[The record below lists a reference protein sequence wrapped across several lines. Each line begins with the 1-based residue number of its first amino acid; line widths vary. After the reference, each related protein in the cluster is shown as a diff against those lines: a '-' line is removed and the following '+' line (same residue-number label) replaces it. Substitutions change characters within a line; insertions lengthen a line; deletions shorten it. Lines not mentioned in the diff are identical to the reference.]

1 MLFKNKG
8 SQNDCTK
15 CRMIGLLPTAYTL
28 VSTLLLHRLRLECEG
43 FLDSDQARF
52 HQIII
57 LSEILSLNFKR
68 KPHQLVKLAW
78 RHSVAVQSL
87 TFIYLKTSFLVYNVL
102 RERSTTLQSTS
113 HKYSI
118 NSAPRLAIS
127 LVLPLP
133 PHHHFLPLYQ
143 CRCYILYC
151 LAKLGSTIALVPAPR
166 TAPLVDWA
174 VADASVSVQSHPP
187 RNQRSLP

>member
-1 MLFKNKG
+1 MEG
-8 SQNDCTK
+8 SCSHFSADCF
-15 CRMIGLLPTAYTL
+15 CQWPGSVRLDS
-28 VSTLLLHRLRLECEG
+28 VSTAALATRSSSSRKY
-43 FLDSDQARF
+43 
-52 HQIII
+52 
-57 LSEILSLNFKR
+57 SLNFKR

-78 RHSVAVQSL
+78 RHSVTVQSL

-113 HKYSI
+113 HKHSI

-127 LVLPLP
+127 LGLPLP
-133 PHHHFLPLYQ
+133 PHHRFLPLYQ

-151 LAKLGSTIALVPAPR
+151 LAKLGSTIALAPAPR

-187 RNQRSLP
+187 